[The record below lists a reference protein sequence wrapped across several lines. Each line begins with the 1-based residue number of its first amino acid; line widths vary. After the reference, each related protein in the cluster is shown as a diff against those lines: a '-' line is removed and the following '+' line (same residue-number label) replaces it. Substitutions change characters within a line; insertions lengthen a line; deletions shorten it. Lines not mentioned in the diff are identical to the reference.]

1 MKQQRTRLFL
11 LTALAIMTNGFSLL
25 GFGHGSVGAVA
36 KNIESNHNI
45 GRGILTERTLKSLSG
60 NPPAE
65 RDYQLPAVFDMSSLV
80 CCSDHLA

>member
-1 MKQQRTRLFL
+1 MKQQRTRLLF

-25 GFGHGSVGAVA
+25 GFAHGSVGAVA

-45 GRGILTERTLKSLSG
+45 GRGILTERALNSLSG
-60 NPPAE
+60 NPPTE
-65 RDYQLPAVFDMSSLV
+65 REYQLPAVFDMSSLV